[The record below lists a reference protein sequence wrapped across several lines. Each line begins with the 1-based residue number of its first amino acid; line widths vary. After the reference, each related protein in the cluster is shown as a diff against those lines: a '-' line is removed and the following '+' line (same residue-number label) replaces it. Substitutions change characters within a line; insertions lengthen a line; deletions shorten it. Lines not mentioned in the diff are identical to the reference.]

1 MKNIKE
7 RDNADGSKTL
17 TYRRQFN
24 GHVHS
29 IPYKRLEGESLEQ
42 TFKRIK
48 MLNEYLERLYTLTLS
63 RVSMMDMLV
72 KRKHISITGT
82 PNKNARV
89 VIYRKTHSISW
100 SIRKYGLQRALKI
113 ATESL
118 LTMLGIEDKSNR
130 VIIGGILKRRALDDF
145 NSKLY
150 NHKKFGDLRAKE
162 VPELL
167 RDLHTKFKA
176 DKLKL
181 GKSNHV
187 YCKGIEVEAYLQI
200 QYTWVRCKT
209 IKHGLEFWESKILK
223 CIVVDS
229 IVSHRPNEGNFK
241 AFMNEVMKYAYRC
254 KFDAVKIVN
263 VVNDDFASQLRRS
276 NIFEEQPTSVEN
288 GVAVYSDWGKEFAR
302 VITDFQSAL
311 SRGISK

>member
-1 MKNIKE
+1 MKNISVRE
-7 RDNADGSKTL
+7 TANGTKTV
-17 TYRRQFN
+17 TYRRQFK

-29 IPYKRLEGESLEQ
+29 IPFKRIDGESLDQ
-42 TFKRIK
+42 TFKRIE
-48 MLNEYLERLYTLTLS
+48 MLNEYLERMYTLTLS
-63 RVSMMDMLV
+63 RISMMDIITR
-72 KRKHISITGT
+72 RKHISIVGT

-89 VIYRKTHSISW
+89 VIYRKTHVLSW

-118 LTMLGIEDKSNR
+118 MTMLGIEDKANR
-130 VIIGGILKRRALDDF
+130 VIIGGVLKRRALDEF

-150 NHKKFGDLRAKE
+150 NYKKFGDRRAKE
-162 VPELL
+162 VPVLL
-167 RDLHTKFKA
+167 RDLHKKFKA

-181 GKSNHV
+181 DKSNHI
-187 YCKGIEVEAYLQI
+187 YCESIEFEAYLRI

-209 IKHGLEFWESKILK
+209 IKDGKEFWESKLLK

-229 IVSHRPNEGNFK
+229 IISHRPNEGNFK
-241 AFMNEVMKYAYRC
+241 VFMNEVMKFAYRC

-263 VVNDDFASQLRRS
+263 VVNDDFASQLSRS

-288 GVAVYSDWGKEFAR
+288 GVAVFSKWEKEFVR
-302 VITDFQSAL
+302 IITDFHSAL
-311 SRGISK
+311 TLRV